1 MVLYFLT
8 PFNLSD
14 RPISQWDVSSAK
26 NMSGM
31 FMDASAFNQNVT
43 SWELDS
49 AVDVSRMFYNAAS
62 FKQDLC
68 AWQATLPPDASVVD
82 MFVGTACPSE
92 DDPNLA
98 NSPVQPLCA
107 KVCTAVDDKPSPNTK
122 TPVMAP
128 TEKMTSTDMP
138 SVSIQ
143 PSSSEVPSS
152 SDAPSASEMP
162 ASEGNT
168 TEPIGRFKCF
178 DNNEELGEAV
188 REYVKD
194 PSRNSSIAL
203 MYGWP
208 IAKWCVDKVTSMDSI
223 FKGQASF
230 SKFDW
235 TKC

>member
-1 MVLYFLT
+1 MKMSTPSFFKTHPRVCALVLAT
-8 PFNLSD
+8 T
-14 RPISQWDVSSAK
+14 K
-26 NMSGM
+26 G
-31 FMDASAFNQNVT
+31 
-43 SWELDS
+43 
-49 AVDVSRMFYNAAS
+49 SRLF
-62 FKQDLC
+62 
-68 AWQATLPPDASVVD
+68 P
-82 MFVGTACPSE
+82 
-92 DDPNLA
+92 
-98 NSPVQPLCA
+98 
-107 KVCTAVDDKPSPNTK
+107 
-122 TPVMAP
+122 
-128 TEKMTSTDMP
+128 MTSTDMP